1 MDVVLWLLTNATDA
15 LRPWTGV
22 LSFCGGLFGVLGTIW
37 GFLSK
42 RASTK
47 ARTASDAA
55 KTSSDETLELVKK
68 LVGLLEARQEVADR
82 VFGAYLEKDAV
93 GTPEKVAKIAREAI
107 RPEID
112 PMREFF
118 AAVELIEHR
127 RVHRPETDLIR
138 ILQEARAA

>member
-1 MDVVLWLLTNATDA
+1 MLLAFLLWTTDN

-22 LSFCGGLFGVLGTIW
+22 LSFCGGLLGVLGTLY

-42 RASTK
+42 RASTE

-68 LVGLLEARQEVADR
+68 LLGLLEARQEVADR
-82 VFGAYLEKDAV
+82 VFAAYLEKDAIAS
-93 GTPEKVAKIAREAI
+93 PEKVREIAVDAVQ
-107 RPEID
+107 PVLD

-127 RVHRPETDLIR
+127 RTHRPETDVIA
-138 ILQEARAA
+138 ILEGARAA